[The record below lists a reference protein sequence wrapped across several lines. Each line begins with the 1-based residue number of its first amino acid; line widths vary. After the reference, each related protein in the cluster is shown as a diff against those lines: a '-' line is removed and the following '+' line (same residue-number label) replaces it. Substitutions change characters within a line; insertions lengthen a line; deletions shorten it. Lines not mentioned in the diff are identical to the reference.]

1 MLSLNIIKHQFTFF
15 FISDATCDLSL
26 QGIVEFGFL
35 SEKKNKKKT
44 GTEERD
50 GKKEKRRGGEG
61 NEILE
66 TLLVITLLEL

>member
-35 SEKKNKKKT
+35 SEKKTKKT